1 MTEQRFKAFVAK
13 GDGTGDVEDRSTGEL
28 PAGEVLIRVAYSDV
42 NYKDALALHPKSRVV
57 SEYPAVPGID
67 LAGTVVTSDDNRFEQ
82 GDHVICTSYTLGV
95 GHDGGYSELARVP
108 ADWVVPMPEGLTA
121 REAMLIGTAGFTAA
135 LSIYRMEEVGV
146 RPDDGPILVTGATG
160 GVGSMA
166 IGMLKRKGFTVTAST
181 GKLNSETY
189 LRELGAD
196 DVIHRDT
203 LIPEKPAHLKKM
215 KWAGV
220 VDATGGATLTA
231 ILPAVKQNGAVALSG
246 LTAGIEFSTS
256 VMPFILRGVS
266 LLGVDSGFCPMA
278 VREHIWQRIATDLYP
293 EHLNNMLEEEV
304 GMEELPRVMNRLLEG
319 QAQGR
324 TLVRIG

>member
-13 GDGTGDVEDRSTGEL
+13 GDGTGDLEERATGEL

-57 SEYPAVPGID
+57 SEYPAIPGID
-67 LAGTVVTSDDNRFEQ
+67 LAGTVVASDDRRFDK
-82 GDHVICTSYTLGV
+82 GDQVICTSYTLGV

-135 LSIYRMEEVGV
+135 LSIHRMEQVGV
-146 RPDDGPILVTGATG
+146 TPDDGPILVTGATG

-181 GKLNSETY
+181 GKLESEPY

-215 KWAGV
+215 MWAGV
-220 VDATGGATLTA
+220 VDATGGAPLAA

-256 VMPFILRGVS
+256 VMPFILRGVA
-266 LLGVDSGFCPMA
+266 LLGVDSGFCPMN
-278 VREHIWQRIATDLYP
+278 VREQIWQRTATDLYP

-304 GMEELPRVMNRLLEG
+304 AMEELPRVMNRLLEG
-319 QAQGR
+319 KAQGR